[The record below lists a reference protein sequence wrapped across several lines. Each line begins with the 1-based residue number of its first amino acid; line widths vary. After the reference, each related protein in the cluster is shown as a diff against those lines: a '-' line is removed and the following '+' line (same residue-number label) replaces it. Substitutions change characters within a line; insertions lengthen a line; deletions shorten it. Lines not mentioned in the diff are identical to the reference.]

1 MGPLKPVL
9 KFGAL
14 SILVF
19 ASTFAIADSIQ
30 LGSYATGASAMGN
43 ANTALNFAGFS
54 ATSTSPSSGTASTF
68 TLNPGITWGAALPN
82 STWVGSTA
90 TSGPGSAVNPALG
103 YYTYTTTFN
112 GSAANLYSGS
122 ISVMADDTA
131 EVLLNGSLV
140 FSFGLLGANSHCA
153 AGSPSCSIASTIG
166 FSNASLL
173 NGLNNLTFVVQQAG
187 NVGGVDPSGLDFD
200 ATLSSG
206 SVPEPSTMTLMA
218 LGIAVIGSAAFLRK
232 SALLKA

>member
-1 MGPLKPVL
+1 MGPFKRVV
-9 KFGAL
+9 KFGAVSL
-14 SILVF
+14 VVF
-19 ASTFAIADSIQ
+19 ASTFGLADTIQ

-54 ATSTSPSSGTASTF
+54 ATSTVPSSGTASTF
-68 TLNPGITWGAALPN
+68 TLNPGTTWGAALPN
-82 STWVGSTA
+82 STWVGSTS
-90 TSGPGSAVNPALG
+90 TSGPGGAVNPALG

-131 EVLLNGSLV
+131 EVLLNGNLV
-140 FSFGLLGANSHCA
+140 FSFGLLGADSHCA

-173 NGLNNLTFVVQQAG
+173 NGLNTLSFVVQQAG
-187 NVGGVDPSGLDFD
+187 NIGGPDPSGLDFD

-206 SVPEPSTMTLMA
+206 SVPEPSTFALMA
-218 LGIAVIGSAAFLRK
+218 LGMAAIGGAALLRK
-232 SALLKA
+232 PALLNL